1 MKDIERLLNNVNK
14 LDVNDVLLA
23 MWKRN
28 DTQDYIVELNTKE
41 QLLEEGIRSDGS
53 EIGEYT
59 TNTIVGTSQYKGKIE
74 KGQRYDHITLNDTG
88 EFYKSFKVV
97 PSKKGFKITANPN
110 KEGTNLFTEF
120 GVDIV
125 GLTKESVFKL
135 LDFIEPLFSK
145 EVAKRL
151 FQ

>member
-14 LDVNDVLLA
+14 LDLDDILLA

-28 DTQDYIVELNTKE
+28 DTQDYIIELNTEE
-41 QLLEEGIRSDGS
+41 QLYDKGIDSKGNDL
-53 EIGEYT
+53 GEYSPYT
-59 TNTIVGTSQYKGKIE
+59 KQIKSE
-74 KGQRYDHITLNDTG
+74 KGQRFDHITLKDTG
-88 EFYKSFKVV
+88 EFYKSFVV
-97 PSKKGFKITANPN
+97 KPNKKGFKITANPN
-110 KEGTNLFTEF
+110 KDDTDLFREF

-135 LDFIEPLFSK
+135 LDFIEPLFKK
-145 EVAKRL
+145 ELEKRL

>member
-1 MKDIERLLNNVNK
+1 MKDFERLLNNVNK

-28 DTQDYIVELNTKE
+28 DTQDYIIELNTKE
-41 QLLEEGIRSDGS
+41 QLLNEGIRSDGS

-59 TNTIVGTSQYKGKIE
+59 PYTKQLKSE
-74 KGQRYDHITLNDTG
+74 KGQRIDHITLNDTG
-88 EFYKSFKVV
+88 EFYKSFKIV

-110 KEGTNLFTEF
+110 KDDTNLFTEF

-135 LDFIEPLFSK
+135 LDFIEPMFTK
-145 EVAKRL
+145 ELEKRL
-151 FQ
+151 LR

>member
-14 LDVNDVLLA
+14 FDLNDVLLA

-28 DTQDYIVELNTKE
+28 DTQDYIIELNTEE
-41 QLLEEGIRSDGS
+41 QLYDEGIRSDGS
-53 EIGEYT
+53 QIGEYT
-59 TNTIVGTSQYKGKIE
+59 PYTKQLKSTGNGDKKI
-74 KGQRYDHITLNDTG
+74 DHITLKDTG

-110 KEGTNLFTEF
+110 KDDTNLFKEF

-125 GLTKESVFKL
+125 GLTKENVLKL
-135 LDFIEPLFSK
+135 LDFIEPMFTK
-145 EVAKRL
+145 EVEKRL

>member
-28 DTQDYIVELNTKE
+28 DTQDYIVELNTEE
-41 QLLEEGIRSDGS
+41 QLYDEGIRSDRS
-53 EIGEYT
+53 QIGEYT
-59 TNTIVGTSQYKGKIE
+59 AYTKQLKSSGTGDKKI
-74 KGQRYDHITLNDTG
+74 DHITLKDTG
-88 EFYKSFKVV
+88 EFYKSFRVK

-110 KEGTNLFTEF
+110 KDDTNLFTEF

-135 LDFIEPLFSK
+135 LDFIEPMFSK
-145 EVAKRL
+145 EVEKRL